1 MLEQLLAQLRTDLQ
15 LPKCLQIVG
24 YLRRMQAFS
33 LPELK
38 LKFLQARDNWFCS
51 ILNSIPKDDRKFYHL
66 GQKSDL
72 FLMNDLL
79 LSISAQQHL
88 MKTIELSRVNL
99 FNIITQYKATFAD
112 DDNTLDANDTNDSG
126 NIFHAWINTKI
137 NDFLAT
143 LETDLQRGDV
153 TSFETILGQCMYF
166 GLSFSRV
173 GADFRT
179 LLVPIFVK
187 VILGNFSA
195 RTSKV
200 TEQFAL
206 DMDNY
211 TFINKMSINVLN
223 AIGKSDPQSLSPP
236 ETLLNFQP
244 LALYCNGIL
253 SALNEF
259 RNCAPIALVNDVTIR
274 LEKSLKAVANNI
286 AKFYRQEQQALGAK
300 ERDNFVKF
308 CCAFAYDLTPYIQRC
323 IHDVFPVALLT
334 SHLSINAIALQKSG
348 ISFLNKKK
356 ILEPLGNLLPDKVE
370 TIVKEVAEQNATAES
385 NKKDANAAEN
395 DTVEE
400 PSKPTQ

>member
-1 MLEQLLAQLRTDLQ
+1 
-15 LPKCLQIVG
+15 
-24 YLRRMQAFS
+24 
-33 LPELK
+33 
-38 LKFLQARDNWFCS
+38 
-51 ILNSIPKDDRKFYHL
+51 
-66 GQKSDL
+66 
-72 FLMNDLL
+72 
-79 LSISAQQHL
+79 

-112 DDNTLDANDTNDSG
+112 DDNSLDTNDANESG

-137 NDFLAT
+137 NNFLKT
-143 LETDLQRGDV
+143 LEIDLNRGEL
-153 TSFETILGQCMYF
+153 TSFENILGQCMYF

-187 VILGNFSA
+187 IIAKNFNA
-195 RTSKV
+195 RISKV
-200 TEQFAL
+200 TDQFEL

-211 TFINKMSINVLN
+211 TFINKMSINVLS

-244 LALYCNGIL
+244 LALYCNGVL

-259 RNCAPIALVNDVTIR
+259 RNCAPITLVNEVTIR
-274 LEKSLKAVANNI
+274 LEHSLKIVANSI
-286 AKFYRQEQQALGAK
+286 SKFYRQEQQALGAK

-323 IHDVFPVALLT
+323 IHDVFPIALLT

-348 ISFLNKKK
+348 MSYLNKKK
-356 ILEPLGNLLPDKVE
+356 ILEPLEYLLPDKVE
-370 TIVKEVAEQNATAES
+370 TIVKEVAEQNVIAPSKSETSFEKDSSAERTA
-385 NKKDANAAEN
+385 AAE
-395 DTVEE
+395 
-400 PSKPTQ
+400 

>member
-1 MLEQLLAQLRTDLQ
+1 MTKIL
-15 LPKCLQIVG
+15 C
-24 YLRRMQAFS
+24 FS
-33 LPELK
+33 NEK
-38 LKFLQARDNWFCS
+38 N
-51 ILNSIPKDDRKFYHL
+51 
-66 GQKSDL
+66 
-72 FLMNDLL
+72 LL
-79 LSISAQQHL
+79 LLISAQQHL

-112 DDNTLDANDTNDSG
+112 DDSTLDANDTNESG

-137 NDFLAT
+137 NSFLAT
-143 LETDLQRGDV
+143 LETDLRRGDV
-153 TSFETILGQCMYF
+153 TSFETVLGQCMYF

-187 VILGNFSA
+187 VIVSNFNA
-195 RTSKV
+195 RISKV
-200 TEQFAL
+200 TDQFAL

-223 AIGKSDPQSLSPP
+223 AIGKSDPHSLSPP

-259 RNCAPIALVNDVTIR
+259 RNCSPIALVNDVTMR
-274 LEKSLKAVANNI
+274 LEQSLKVVANNI

-348 ISFLNKKK
+348 ISYLNKKK
-356 ILEPLGNLLPDKVE
+356 ILEPLGNLLPDKIE
-370 TIVKEVAEQNATAES
+370 TIVKEVSEQNIVAGTSKSEV
-385 NKKDANAAEN
+385 NLAEN

-400 PSKPTQ
+400 TTKTTTQ

>member
-1 MLEQLLAQLRTDLQ
+1 
-15 LPKCLQIVG
+15 
-24 YLRRMQAFS
+24 
-33 LPELK
+33 
-38 LKFLQARDNWFCS
+38 
-51 ILNSIPKDDRKFYHL
+51 
-66 GQKSDL
+66 
-72 FLMNDLL
+72 
-79 LSISAQQHL
+79 

-112 DDNTLDANDTNDSG
+112 DDSSMDATDANESG

-137 NDFLAT
+137 NNFLET

-187 VILGNFSA
+187 VIANNFNA
-195 RTSKV
+195 RISKV
-200 TEQFAL
+200 TDQFEL

-211 TFINKMSINVLN
+211 TFINKISINVLS
-223 AIGKSDPQSLSPP
+223 AIGKTDPHSLSPP
-236 ETLLNFQP
+236 ETLLLNFQP

-274 LEKSLKAVANNI
+274 LEKSLRAVANNI
-286 AKFYRQEQQALGAK
+286 SKFYRQEQQALGAK

-323 IHDVFPVALLT
+323 IHDMFPIALLT
-334 SHLSINAIALQKSG
+334 SHLSINAVTLQKSG
-348 ISFLNKKK
+348 ISYLNKKK
-356 ILEPLGNLLPDKVE
+356 ILEPLDNLLPDKVE
-370 TIVKEVAEQNATAES
+370 TIVKEVTEQNIVQVPS
-385 NKKDANAAEN
+385 NETDFEPKADANE
-395 DTVEE
+395 DTK
-400 PSKPTQ
+400 PSD

>member
-1 MLEQLLAQLRTDLQ
+1 
-15 LPKCLQIVG
+15 
-24 YLRRMQAFS
+24 
-33 LPELK
+33 
-38 LKFLQARDNWFCS
+38 
-51 ILNSIPKDDRKFYHL
+51 
-66 GQKSDL
+66 
-72 FLMNDLL
+72 
-79 LSISAQQHL
+79 

-112 DDNTLDANDTNDSG
+112 DDNSLDSSDTNDSG

-137 NDFLAT
+137 NNFLTT
-143 LETDLQRGDV
+143 LTTDLNRGDV

-187 VILGNFSA
+187 VIVKNFNA
-195 RTSKV
+195 RISKV
-200 TEQFAL
+200 TDQFEL

-211 TFINKMSINVLN
+211 TFINKISINVLS
-223 AIGKSDPQSLSPP
+223 AIGKADSHSLSPP

-253 SALNEF
+253 GAFNEF
-259 RNCAPIALVNDVTIR
+259 RNCAPIALVNEMTVR
-274 LEKSLKAVANNI
+274 LEQSLYIVANNI
-286 AKFYRQEQQALGAK
+286 SKFYRQEQQALGAK

-323 IHDVFPVALLT
+323 IHDIFPIAMLT

-348 ISFLNKKK
+348 MSYLNKKK
-356 ILEPLGNLLPDKVE
+356 ILQPLEHLLPDKVE
-370 TIVKEVAEQNATAES
+370 TIVKEVTEQNVAVPTEPPTKSES
-385 NKKDANAAEN
+385 
-395 DTVEE
+395 TEE
-400 PSKPTQ
+400 TLASTE